1 MRKKGASLIWALLV
15 SLALLFITVT
25 TANFVIKESQMSI
38 RMDDS
43 SRAYAAAESGIE
55 WGKYC
60 IAKGRSECS
69 ANGNVA
75 GPFNVGGSTYTV
87 TFNRTP
93 DIKIESIGTSNG
105 VNRKLEY
112 KVNPNA
118 SLTPIAD
125 PLGVTFTTAGSYIQQ
140 FDYWTADKNSLGSNI
155 VFIVGVASADT
166 SQAIYM
172 EHNTTSGLTL
182 VSNINGTIFNRSA
195 PISLTGIDTPYALR
209 VRIEYYKDLSAKMI
223 VSKRDDKSST
233 GYTCAGTAVLDMRG
247 SVRGA
252 DMAKFYYS
260 AVPDKQITQAYGD
273 DSYYSLTTG
282 SSVAYFDNMLLL
294 GHVLTVTKSGMG
306 SVASNYVV
314 PASNDMVNCGLDCTG
329 SYVGGTVVKLT
340 PTPDTGHTFVSW
352 SGCDSIEPT
361 GNICVITMTSNR
373 SVKATFN

>member
-1 MRKKGASLIWALLV
+1 MRKRGASLIWALLV

-60 IAKGRSECS
+60 LAKISLCG
-69 ANGNVA
+69 GNY
-75 GPFNVGGSTYTV
+75 GPFYIGTSTYSVAITGAPN
-87 TFNRTP
+87 T
-93 DIKIESIGTSNG
+93 KIESIGTSSG

-125 PLGVTFTTAGSYIQQ
+125 PLGVTFSTAGSYIQQ
-140 FDYWTADKNSLGSNI
+140 FDYWTADKNSIAPNT

-166 SQAIYM
+166 SRAIYM
-172 EHNTTSGLTL
+172 EHNTTNGLAL
-182 VSNINGTIFNRSA
+182 VSNINGTIFNRST
-195 PISLTGIDTPYALR
+195 PVSLAGIDTPYALR
-209 VRIEYYKDLSAKMI
+209 IRIEYYKDLSAKMI

-273 DSYYSLTTG
+273 DLYYSLTAG
-282 SSVAYFDNMLLL
+282 SSVAYFDNMSLL
-294 GHVLTVTKSGMG
+294 GYTLTATKSGTG
-306 SVASNYVV
+306 AGTLVSNYVV
-314 PASNDMVNCGLDCTG
+314 PASNDMVNCGLDCAG

-340 PTPDTGHTFVSW
+340 PTPDAGHTFGSW
-352 SGCDSIEPT
+352 LGCDSIEPA
-361 GNICVITMTSNR
+361 GNICVIKMTSNR